1 MDRHPE
7 DIDNLPPQ
15 PELAACPFCG
25 TTPLLLPAMH
35 HGFFVS
41 CEGLHCPIN
50 PTLTFSAETPEQAA
64 ERWNTR
70 PIILP
75 QAA

>member
-1 MDRHPE
+1 VSEQPAL
-7 DIDNLPPQ
+7 LP
-15 PELAACPFCG
+15 CPFCG
-25 TTPLLLPAMH
+25 VTPEIQPAH
-35 HGFFVS
+35 RHGFFVS
-41 CEGLHCPIN
+41 CENKDCPQQPEN
-50 PTLTFSAETPEQAA
+50 TFDAETPEQAA

>member
-1 MDRHPE
+1 M
-7 DIDNLPPQ
+7 
-15 PELAACPFCG
+15 PELLPCPFCG
-25 TTPLLLPAMH
+25 TAPELQPGMR

-41 CEGLHCPIN
+41 CENPHCPVS
-50 PTLTFSAETPEQAA
+50 PETTFDAETPEQAA

-70 PIILP
+70 PTLLP